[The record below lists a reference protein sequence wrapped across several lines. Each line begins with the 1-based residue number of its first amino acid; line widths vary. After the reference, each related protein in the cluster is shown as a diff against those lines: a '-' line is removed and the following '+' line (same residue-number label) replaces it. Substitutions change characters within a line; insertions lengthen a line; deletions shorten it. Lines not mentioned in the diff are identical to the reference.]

1 MSCLGVLPESSRKKK
16 EGRGACTPSEFACLS
31 SPPINY
37 SHFARL
43 VRASQTWLNVKNN
56 ITLTVTQVGEEGSL
70 VMLSYSCCL
79 GMLNKYCYQ

>member
-1 MSCLGVLPESSRKKK
+1 MSCLGVLLESSRKKK
-16 EGRGACTPSEFACLS
+16 EGGGACTPFEFACLS

-43 VRASQTWLNVKNN
+43 VRASQTWLYVKINL
-56 ITLTVTQVGEEGSL
+56 TLTVTQVGEEGSL

-79 GMLNKYCYQ
+79 RMFDKYCYQ